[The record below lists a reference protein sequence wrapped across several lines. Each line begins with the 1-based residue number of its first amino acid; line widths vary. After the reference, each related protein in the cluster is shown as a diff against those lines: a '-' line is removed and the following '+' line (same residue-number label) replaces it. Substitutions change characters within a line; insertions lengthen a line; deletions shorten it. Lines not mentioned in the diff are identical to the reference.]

1 MRNQFGAC
9 LGGFHP
15 NLIEEDVKVIK
26 HAYIHYVKG
35 VDVEDFYDA
44 EGLGIQCTPRCG
56 SCRCGKCPIGAKNYT
71 IHEERELQ
79 LIEDGLIR
87 HADYWE
93 AKYPW
98 IKEPSLIGNNY
109 NVALSMLK
117 GTERRLLKD
126 RSHAETY
133 QSQIQDMI
141 KRGVAVKITES
152 VRDEY
157 LGPCLL
163 YTSPSPRD

>member
-1 MRNQFGAC
+1 MKALFDDASLKEIKRPSGEIHVLIGFEYAGYHPLRVNSKDHLLLMRNQFGAC

-93 AKYPW
+93 AKYP
-98 IKEPSLIGNNY
+98 
-109 NVALSMLK
+109 
-117 GTERRLLKD
+117 
-126 RSHAETY
+126 
-133 QSQIQDMI
+133 
-141 KRGVAVKITES
+141 
-152 VRDEY
+152 
-157 LGPCLL
+157 
-163 YTSPSPRD
+163 